1 MHRNAGL
8 HYRSQLTGDQLTG
21 DEQPPG
27 DDLANAGE
35 PGTRAGLK
43 AHIDPHAATW
53 RRKNRFRNWW
63 RGRPALGR

>member
-1 MHRNAGL
+1 MIRRNAGL
-8 HYRSQLTGDQLTG
+8 HYRSQMVGEDTGTD
-21 DEQPPG
+21 
-27 DDLANAGE
+27 GE
-35 PGTRAGLK
+35 PGGRAGLK